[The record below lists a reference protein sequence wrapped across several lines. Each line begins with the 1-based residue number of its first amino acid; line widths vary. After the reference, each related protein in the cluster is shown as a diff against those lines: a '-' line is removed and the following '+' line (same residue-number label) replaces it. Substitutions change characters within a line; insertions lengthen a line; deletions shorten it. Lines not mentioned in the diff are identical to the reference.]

1 MLQLLKLIKILN
13 SDASPSAIASA
24 ICLAMFIGLTPL
36 SSPHNIII
44 LLVVLMFRVHLGT
57 FVLASIGFKLLGFAF
72 ESGIEQL
79 GLALLQSPALESL
92 WTSIYNT
99 QIGRLSFFNYT
110 TTFGGLFISLC
121 AFVPMWLLCVFIIKH
136 QL

>member
-1 MLQLLKLIKILN
+1 
-13 SDASPSAIASA
+13 
-24 ICLAMFIGLTPL
+24 
-36 SSPHNIII
+36 
-44 LLVVLMFRVHLGT
+44 MFRVHLGT

-110 TTFGGLFISLC
+110 TTFGGLVISLC
-121 AFVPMWLLCVFIIKH
+121 AFVPLWLLCVFTIKQYRQH
-136 QL
+136 ILTWMKQNKLLQLLKGTALIRLYNSSTGGQ